1 MCSRAGG
8 HLWYSQTFTTPP
20 RNFVLDWTVCCKG
33 EGPVPTTGG
42 WHFTQHA
49 LDRALDMA
57 VDPHL
62 IRSVLDAPEVRQ
74 PSGPGYPDHYAI
86 WAAGRIAL
94 VVAPAEQ
101 VVVTCL
107 WRGKVYERGTESE
120 PYRDN

>member
-1 MCSRAGG
+1 MCSRPGG
-8 HLWYSQTFTTPP
+8 HLWYSQTFSV
-20 RNFVLDWTVCCKG
+20 RQRSMVLDWTVCCKG
-33 EGPVPTTGG
+33 DPVPTTGG

-57 VDPHL
+57 VDPPL
-62 IRSVLDAPEVRQ
+62 IRAVLDNPEVQQ

-94 VVAPAEQ
+94 VVAPEER

-107 WRGKVYERGTESE
+107 WRGKVYERGTDSE
-120 PYRDN
+120 PFRDN